1 MVYSSLLTQSWTY
14 LVVVELTGQVDSSGN
29 TVSIKNNDSTQT
41 GFLTVLVVA
50 SDCIWNVNDNFFGY
64 SMGEYSLGRLSA
76 GKWLSD
82 FQGILD
88 PLSTHPSGWYYV
100 YVLQKY

>member
-1 MVYSSLLTQSWTY
+1 LLISEIPLMVYSSLLTQSWTY

-50 SDCIWNVNDNFFGY
+50 SDCIWNVNDNF
-64 SMGEYSLGRLSA
+64 LGIRWVNIASVDLVLA
-76 GKWLSD
+76 TGCLTFK
-82 FQGILD
+82 
-88 PLSTHPSGWYYV
+88 V
-100 YVLQKY
+100 Y